1 MHVCVDGATQ
11 KMKKSIWIVGLL
23 GWVMVL
29 FSGMWQQS
37 AQAAGEGFTVK
48 AELPENQR
56 DTSASY
62 FDLRVSP
69 NQAQTLNV
77 VIQNRQADPVTVL
90 IKVNPAFTNDNGVV
104 EYGEQVGRTD
114 ASLKVNFKTL
124 LKAPTEVT
132 IPAFSQQTVP
142 LQLKLPAQ
150 AFAGTV
156 LGGLQFMAKPDEKAT
171 TSGAVANRYVYALG
185 VVLTESDQVV
195 PPNLRLREVKAV
207 SDHGHNAIQANI
219 QNFEPAM
226 LKDLTVEG
234 KIFEADGSKAL
245 YQTHKQ
251 QLKMAPNS
259 NFNFK
264 VDLNDEP
271 LKPGKYRF
279 EGVAK
284 AAGRTWHFK
293 KTFVVAQ
300 KEAADL
306 NAAAVKKVP
315 AQANAID
322 WRLLILA
329 GLVVLLTINVIAFKR
344 YARHQRGA

>member
-1 MHVCVDGATQ
+1 M
-11 KMKKSIWIVGLL
+11 
-23 GWVMVL
+23 
-29 FSGMWQQS
+29 
-37 AQAAGEGFTVK
+37 
-48 AELPENQR
+48 
-56 DTSASY
+56 
-62 FDLRVSP
+62 
-69 NQAQTLNV
+69 
-77 VIQNRQADPVTVL
+77 
-90 IKVNPAFTNDNGVV
+90 
-104 EYGEQVGRTD
+104 
-114 ASLKVNFKTL
+114 
-124 LKAPTEVT
+124 T
-132 IPAFSQQTVP
+132 IPALSQQTVP

-195 PPNLRLREVKAV
+195 PPNLRVREVKAV

-226 LKDLTVEG
+226 LKDLTVAG
-234 KIFEADGSKAL
+234 KIFEGYGSKAL

-279 EGVAK
+279 EGIAK
-284 AAGRTWHFK
+284 AAGRTWHFN
-293 KTFVVAQ
+293 KTFMVAQ
-300 KEAADL
+300 KEADDL
-306 NAAAVKKVP
+306 NTAAVKKTP

-322 WRLLILA
+322 WRLMILV
-329 GLVVLLTINVIAFKR
+329 GLAVLLIVNVIVFKR
-344 YARHQRGA
+344 YARHHRGA